1 MLVTCWTVGVKCL
14 MSTVNREKYIKEPNR
29 CLTWLHYPPYVR
41 QQRTSQIE
49 LHKSIV
55 MKFQLPTYYYLA
67 NL

>member
-29 CLTWLHYPPYVR
+29 CLTWLHYPLMLGNR
-41 QQRTSQIE
+41 E

-55 MKFQLPTYYYLA
+55 MKFQLPTYYYLE